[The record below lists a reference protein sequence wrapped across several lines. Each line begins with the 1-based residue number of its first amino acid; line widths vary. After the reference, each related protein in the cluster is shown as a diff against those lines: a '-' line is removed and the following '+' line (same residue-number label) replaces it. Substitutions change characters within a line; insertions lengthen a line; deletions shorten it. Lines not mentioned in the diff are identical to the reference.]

1 MKKKEI
7 SIYYLITIIFFIFI
21 YIIQPIIESH
31 IKIITI
37 ASILLLVGIFYAVK
51 RIKKLRIHYKD
62 IALIIMIL
70 GILIRAMYIIYTPI
84 TERQHDVYSIN
95 DQGHLG
101 YIYTIYQTGKLP
113 DTNSIQFYHPP
124 LFHSIAAGWLEVND
138 IFSVSLDKSIEG
150 IQIITAIFSSLIM
163 LVAYRIVEKIEI
175 KNIYKI
181 LIMAVMAFHPTFI
194 ILAGS
199 INNDVLMILLSFY
212 IILYLIKWNDNPNI
226 KNTSVLAVITGCTV
240 MTKVSGSIMAVPIM
254 YTFIRKIFEIHKTEK
269 DKLLRL
275 FGEFLLFGVISLSLG
290 LWHPIRNLVLFSQPI
305 GGVLLPAE
313 GLYVGQYSVFQRF
326 LTISFKELFGH
337 IYCAIPGDYNIFAY
351 IVKCSILGEFTYN
364 NNINIY
370 VTFFKFVNLVIILAT
385 VLCTF
390 MLIGKYKR
398 KDKNS
403 FIIMILLI
411 TFFTN
416 IISYYSFNVQ
426 YPYLCTMD
434 FRYIVPTIFTGIVT
448 ICVVLDEFIKNDI
461 IKELIEYMIILFC
474 ILSFAFFFII

>member
-21 YIIQPIIESH
+21 YIIQPIIENH

-37 ASILLLVGIFYAVK
+37 VSILLAVGIYYAVK
-51 RIKKLRIHYKD
+51 QIKKLRINYKD
-62 IALIIMIL
+62 IVLIIMIL

-124 LFHSIAAGWLEVND
+124 LFHLIAAGWLKVND
-138 IFSVSLDKSIEG
+138 LFNVGLDRSIEG

-175 KNIYKI
+175 RNIYKI
-181 LIMAVMAFHPTFI
+181 LIMVVMAFHPTFI

-212 IILYLIKWNDNPNI
+212 IILYLIKWNDDPNI
-226 KNTSVLAVITGCTV
+226 KNTIILATITGCAV
-240 MTKVSGSIMAVPIM
+240 MTKVSGAIMAAPIM
-254 YTFIRKIFEIHKTEK
+254 YTFIKRIFEVYKVEK
-269 DKLLRL
+269 KNLLRL
-275 FGEFLLFGVISLSLG
+275 FGKFLLFGVISLPLG
-290 LWHPIRNLVLFSQPI
+290 LWHPIRNLIMFNQKI
-305 GGVLLPAE
+305 GWVLLPAE
-313 GLYVGQYSVFQRF
+313 GLYVGQYSIFERF
-326 LTISFKELFGH
+326 LSISFKELFDYT
-337 IYCAIPGDYNIFAY
+337 YCAIPVDHNIFSY
-351 IVKCSILGEFTYN
+351 IVKTSILGEFTYN
-364 NNINIY
+364 NGIDVYVSLFKIIN
-370 VTFFKFVNLVIILAT
+370 LIIISITIICIFIL
-385 VLCTF
+385 LKK
-390 MLIGKYKR
+390 IKKISN
-398 KDKNS
+398 NS
-403 FIIMILLI
+403 FVTKILLI
-411 TFFTN
+411 TFFIN
-416 IISYYSFNVQ
+416 IVSYYHFNIK
-426 YPYLCTMD
+426 YPYICTMD

-448 ICVVLDEFIKNDI
+448 VCVVLDEFIKNDI

-474 ILSFAFFFII
+474 ILSFTFFFII

>member
-21 YIIQPIIESH
+21 YIIQPIIENH

-37 ASILLLVGIFYAVK
+37 VSILLVVGIYYAVK
-51 RIKKLRIHYKD
+51 QIKKLRINYKD
-62 IALIIMIL
+62 IVLIIMIL
-70 GILIRAMYIIYTPI
+70 GILIRVMYIIYTPI

-124 LFHSIAAGWLEVND
+124 LFHSIAAGWLKVND
-138 IFSVSLDKSIEG
+138 IFNVELDRSIEG

-163 LVAYRIVEKIEI
+163 LVSYRIVEEIEI

-226 KNTSVLAVITGCTV
+226 KNTIILAVITGCSV
-240 MTKVSGSIMAVPIM
+240 MTKVSGAIMAVSIM
-254 YTFIRKIFEIHKTEK
+254 YTFIKKIFEVYKAEK
-269 DKLLRL
+269 KKLLGL
-275 FGEFLLFGVISLSLG
+275 FGKFLLFGAFSLPLG

-313 GLYVGQYSVFQRF
+313 GLHVGQYSVFERF
-326 LTISFKELFGH
+326 LSISFKELFGYT
-337 IYCAIPGDYNIFAY
+337 YCTIPGDHNIFSY
-351 IVKCSILGEFTYN
+351 IVKTSILGEFTYN
-364 NNINIY
+364 NSVDVY
-370 VTFFKFVNLVIILAT
+370 VTLFKIINLIIISMTIICIFIL
-385 VLCTF
+385 LKK
-390 MLIGKYKR
+390 IKKNNN
-398 KDKNS
+398 NS
-403 FIIMILLI
+403 FITEILLI
-411 TFFTN
+411 TFFMN
-416 IISYYSFNVQ
+416 ITSYYHFNIK

-448 ICVVLDEFIKNDI
+448 ICMVLDEFVKNDI

>member
-1 MKKKEI
+1 MSKKEI
-7 SIYYLITIIFFIFI
+7 FIYYISIVLFFILI
-21 YIIQPIIESH
+21 YIIEPLIKNYIRSITVGSIIL
-31 IKIITI
+31 II
-37 ASILLLVGIFYAVK
+37 GGFYVAK
-51 RIKKLRIHYKD
+51 QIKKLKINYKN
-62 IALIIMIL
+62 IILIIMIV
-70 GILIRAMYIIYTPI
+70 GILTRAMYIIYTPI
-84 TERQHDVYSIN
+84 TERQHDVYGIN

-113 DTNSIQFYHPP
+113 ETNSIQFYHPP
-124 LFHSIAAGWLEVND
+124 LFHSIAAGWLKVND

-163 LVAYRIVEKIEI
+163 LVAYRIVEEIEI

-181 LIMAVMAFHPTFI
+181 FIIAVMAFHPTFI

-199 INNDVLMILLSFY
+199 INNDILMILLSFY

-226 KNTSVLAVITGCTV
+226 KNTIILAVITGCSV
-240 MTKVSGSIMAVPIM
+240 MTKISGAIMAVPIM
-254 YTFIRKIFEIHKTEK
+254 YTFIKKIIEIHRTENNK
-269 DKLLRL
+269 IL
-275 FGEFLLFGVISLSLG
+275 LLFGKFMLFGIISLPLG
-290 LWHPIRNLVLFSQPI
+290 LWHPIRNLILFNQPL
-305 GGVLLPAE
+305 GGVLLPGD
-313 GLYVGQYSVFQRF
+313 GLYVGQYSTVQRF
-326 LTISFKELFGH
+326 LSISFKELFGQV
-337 IYCAIPGDYNIFAY
+337 YCVIPDNHNVFAY

-370 VTFFKFVNLVIILAT
+370 VTFLKFVNLLIILAI

-390 MLIGKYKR
+390 ILIGKYKR

-416 IISYYSFNVQ
+416 MISYYSFNIQ

-461 IKELIEYMIILFC
+461 IKELIEYMVILFC
-474 ILSFAFFFII
+474 ILSFVFFFII

>member
-21 YIIQPIIESH
+21 YIIQPIIENH

-37 ASILLLVGIFYAVK
+37 VSILLVVGVFYAIK
-51 RIKKLRIHYKD
+51 RIKKLRINYKD
-62 IALIIMIL
+62 IVLIIMIL

-124 LFHSIAAGWLEVND
+124 LFHLIAAGWLKVND
-138 IFSVSLDKSIEG
+138 IFNVELDRSIEG

-163 LVAYRIVEKIEI
+163 LVSYRIVEKIEI

-212 IILYLIKWNDNPNI
+212 IILYLIKWNDDPNI
-226 KNTSVLAVITGCTV
+226 KNTIILAIITGCAV
-240 MTKVSGSIMAVPIM
+240 MTKVSGAIMAVPIM

-275 FGEFLLFGVISLSLG
+275 FGKFLLFGVISLPLG
-290 LWHPIRNLVLFSQPI
+290 LWHPIRNLIMFNQKI
-305 GGVLLPAE
+305 GWVLLPAE
-313 GLYVGQYSVFQRF
+313 GLYVGQYSIFERF
-326 LTISFKELFGH
+326 LSISFKELFGYT
-337 IYCAIPGDYNIFAY
+337 YCAIPVDHNIFSY
-351 IVKCSILGEFTYN
+351 IVKTSILGEFAYN
-364 NNINIY
+364 NSIGIY
-370 VTFFKFVNLVIILAT
+370 VALFKIINLIIISTTAICIFIL
-385 VLCTF
+385 LKK
-390 MLIGKYKR
+390 IKKISN
-398 KDKNS
+398 NS
-403 FIIMILLI
+403 FVTKILLI
-411 TFFTN
+411 TFFIN
-416 IISYYSFNVQ
+416 IVSYYHFNIQ
-426 YPYLCTMD
+426 YPYICTMD

-448 ICVVLDEFIKNDI
+448 VCVVLDEFIKNDI

-474 ILSFAFFFII
+474 ILSFTFFFII

>member
-163 LVAYRIVEKIEI
+163 LVAYRIVEEIEI

-181 LIMAVMAFHPTFI
+181 FIIAVMAFHPTFI

-240 MTKVSGSIMAVPIM
+240 MTKVSGAIMAVPIM

-351 IVKCSILGEFTYN
+351 IFKCSILGEFTYN

-370 VTFFKFVNLVIILAT
+370 VTFFKFVNLVIILTT

-390 MLIGKYKR
+390 ILTGKYKR
-398 KDKNS
+398 EDKNS

-416 IISYYSFNVQ
+416 IISYYTFNVK

-434 FRYIVPTIFTGIVT
+434 FRYIVPTIFTGIAT

-474 ILSFAFFFII
+474 ILSFTFFFII

>member
-1 MKKKEI
+1 MSKKEI
-7 SIYYLITIIFFIFI
+7 FIYYISIVLFFILI
-21 YIIQPIIESH
+21 YIIEPLIENYIRSITVGSIMLII
-31 IKIITI
+31 
-37 ASILLLVGIFYAVK
+37 GGFYVAK
-51 RIKKLRIHYKD
+51 RIKKLKINYKN
-62 IALIIMIL
+62 IILIIMIV
-70 GILIRAMYIIYTPI
+70 GILTRAMYIIYTPI
-84 TERQHDVYSIN
+84 TERQHDVYGIN

-113 DTNSIQFYHPP
+113 ETNSIQFYHPP
-124 LFHSIAAGWLEVND
+124 LFHSIAAGWLKVND

-163 LVAYRIVEKIEI
+163 LVVYRIVEEIEI

-181 LIMAVMAFHPTFI
+181 FIIAVMAFHPTFI

-199 INNDVLMILLSFY
+199 INNDILMILLSFY

-226 KNTSVLAVITGCTV
+226 KNTIILAVITGCSV
-240 MTKVSGSIMAVPIM
+240 MTKISGAIMAVPIM
-254 YTFIRKIFEIHKTEK
+254 YTFIKKIIEIHRTENNK
-269 DKLLRL
+269 IL
-275 FGEFLLFGVISLSLG
+275 LLFGKFMLFGIISLPLG
-290 LWHPIRNLVLFSQPI
+290 LWHPIRNLILFNQPL
-305 GGVLLPAE
+305 GGVLLPGD
-313 GLYVGQYSVFQRF
+313 GLYVGQYSTVQRF
-326 LTISFKELFGH
+326 LSISFKELFGQV
-337 IYCAIPGDYNIFAY
+337 YCVIPDNHNVFAY

-370 VTFFKFVNLVIILAT
+370 VTFLKFVNLLIILAI

-390 MLIGKYKR
+390 ILIGKYKR

-416 IISYYSFNVQ
+416 MISYYSFNIQ

-461 IKELIEYMIILFC
+461 IKELIEYMVILFC
-474 ILSFAFFFII
+474 ILSFVFFFII

>member
-1 MKKKEI
+1 MSKKEI
-7 SIYYLITIIFFIFI
+7 FIYYISIVLFFVLI
-21 YIIQPIIESH
+21 YIIEPLIENYIRSITVGSIMLII
-31 IKIITI
+31 
-37 ASILLLVGIFYAVK
+37 GGFYVAK
-51 RIKKLRIHYKD
+51 RIKKLKINYKN
-62 IALIIMIL
+62 IILIIMIV
-70 GILIRAMYIIYTPI
+70 GILTRAMYIIYTPI
-84 TERQHDVYSIN
+84 TERQHDVYGIN

-113 DTNSIQFYHPP
+113 ETNSIQFYHPP
-124 LFHSIAAGWLEVND
+124 LFHSIAAGWLKVND

-163 LVAYRIVEKIEI
+163 LVAYRIVEEIEI

-181 LIMAVMAFHPTFI
+181 FIIAVMAFHPTFI

-199 INNDVLMILLSFY
+199 INNDILMILLSFY

-226 KNTSVLAVITGCTV
+226 KNTIILAVITGCSV
-240 MTKVSGSIMAVPIM
+240 MTKISGAIMAVPIM
-254 YTFIRKIFEIHKTEK
+254 YTFIKKIIEIHRTENNK
-269 DKLLRL
+269 IL
-275 FGEFLLFGVISLSLG
+275 LLFGKFMLFGIISLPLG
-290 LWHPIRNLVLFSQPI
+290 LWHPIRNLILFNQPL
-305 GGVLLPAE
+305 GGVLLPGD
-313 GLYVGQYSVFQRF
+313 GLYVGQYSTVQRF
-326 LTISFKELFGH
+326 LSISFKELFGQV
-337 IYCAIPGDYNIFAY
+337 YCVIPDNHNVFAY

-370 VTFFKFVNLVIILAT
+370 VTFLKFVNLLIILAI

-390 MLIGKYKR
+390 ILIGKYKR

-416 IISYYSFNVQ
+416 MISYYNFNVQ
-426 YPYLCTMD
+426 YPYICTMD

-448 ICVVLDEFIKNDI
+448 VCMVLNEYIKNNI
-461 IKELIEYMIILFC
+461 IKEIIEYTITLFC
-474 ILSFAFFFII
+474 VLSFVLFFII

>member
-1 MKKKEI
+1 MSKKEI
-7 SIYYLITIIFFIFI
+7 FIYYISIVLFFILI
-21 YIIQPIIESH
+21 YIIEPLIENYIRSITVGSIMLIIGGVYV
-31 IKIITI
+31 
-37 ASILLLVGIFYAVK
+37 AK
-51 RIKKLRIHYKD
+51 RIKKLKINYKN
-62 IALIIMIL
+62 IILIIMIV
-70 GILIRAMYIIYTPI
+70 GILTRAMYIIYTPI

-101 YIYTIYQTGKLP
+101 YIYTICQTGKLP
-113 DTNSIQFYHPP
+113 ETNSIQFYHPP
-124 LFHSIAAGWLEVND
+124 LFHSIAAGWLKVND

-163 LVAYRIVEKIEI
+163 LVAYRIVEEIEI

-181 LIMAVMAFHPTFI
+181 FIIAVMAFHPTFI

-199 INNDVLMILLSFY
+199 INNDILMILLSFY

-226 KNTSVLAVITGCTV
+226 KNTIILAVITGCSV
-240 MTKVSGSIMAVPIM
+240 MTKISGAIMAVPIM
-254 YTFIRKIFEIHKTEK
+254 YTFIKKIIEIHRTENNK
-269 DKLLRL
+269 IL
-275 FGEFLLFGVISLSLG
+275 LLFGKFMLFGIISLPLG
-290 LWHPIRNLVLFSQPI
+290 LWHPIRNLILFNQPL
-305 GGVLLPAE
+305 GGVLLPGD
-313 GLYVGQYSVFQRF
+313 GLYVGQYSTVQRF
-326 LTISFKELFGH
+326 LSISFKELFGQV
-337 IYCAIPGDYNIFAY
+337 YCVIPDNHNVFAY

-370 VTFFKFVNLVIILAT
+370 VTFLKFVNLLIILAI

-390 MLIGKYKR
+390 ILIGKYKR

-416 IISYYSFNVQ
+416 MISYYNFNVQ
-426 YPYLCTMD
+426 YPYICTMD

-448 ICVVLDEFIKNDI
+448 VCMVLNEYIKNNI
-461 IKELIEYMIILFC
+461 IKEIIEYTITLFC
-474 ILSFAFFFII
+474 VLSFVLFFII

>member
-1 MKKKEI
+1 MSKKEI
-7 SIYYLITIIFFIFI
+7 FIYYISIVLFFILI
-21 YIIQPIIESH
+21 YIIETLIENHIRSITAVSIMLII
-31 IKIITI
+31 
-37 ASILLLVGIFYAVK
+37 VVFYVAK
-51 RIKKLRIHYKD
+51 RIKKLKINYKS
-62 IALIIMIL
+62 IILIIMIV
-70 GILIRAMYIIYTPI
+70 GILTRVMYIIYTPI
-84 TERQHDVYSIN
+84 TERQHDVYGIN

-113 DTNSIQFYHPP
+113 ETNSIQFYHPP
-124 LFHSIAAGWLEVND
+124 LFHSIAAGWLKVND

-163 LVAYRIVEKIEI
+163 LVAYRIVEEIEI

-181 LIMAVMAFHPTFI
+181 FIIAVMAFHPTFI

-199 INNDVLMILLSFY
+199 INNDILMILLSFY

-226 KNTSVLAVITGCTV
+226 KNTIILAVITGCSV
-240 MTKVSGSIMAVPIM
+240 MTKISGAIMAVPIM
-254 YTFIRKIFEIHKTEK
+254 CTFIKKIIEIHRTENNK
-269 DKLLRL
+269 IL
-275 FGEFLLFGVISLSLG
+275 LLFGKFMLFGIISLPLG
-290 LWHPIRNLVLFSQPI
+290 LWHPIRNLILFNQPL
-305 GGVLLPAE
+305 GGVLLPGD
-313 GLYVGQYSVFQRF
+313 GLYVGQYSTVQRF
-326 LTISFKELFGH
+326 LSVSFKELFGQVYCVIPDNH
-337 IYCAIPGDYNIFAY
+337 IVCAY

-370 VTFFKFVNLVIILAT
+370 VTFLKFVNLIIILAI

-390 MLIGKYKR
+390 ILIGKYKR

-416 IISYYSFNVQ
+416 MISYYNFNVQ
-426 YPYLCTMD
+426 YPYICTMD

-448 ICVVLDEFIKNDI
+448 VCMVLNEYIKNKI
-461 IKELIEYMIILFC
+461 IKEIIEYTITLFC
-474 ILSFAFFFII
+474 VLSFVLFFII

>member
-163 LVAYRIVEKIEI
+163 LVAYRIVEEIEI

-181 LIMAVMAFHPTFI
+181 FIIAVMAFHPTFI

-212 IILYLIKWNDNPNI
+212 IILYLIKWNDDPNT
-226 KNTSVLAVITGCTV
+226 KNTIILAIITGCAV
-240 MTKVSGSIMAVPIM
+240 MTKVSGAIMAVPIM
-254 YTFIRKIFEIHKTEK
+254 YTFIKRIFEVHKMEK
-269 DKLLRL
+269 KRWSGL
-275 FGEFLLFGVISLSLG
+275 FGKLVLFGIISLPLG
-290 LWHPIRNLVLFSQPI
+290 LWHPIRNLILFNQPL
-305 GGVLLPAE
+305 GGVLLP
-313 GLYVGQYSVFQRF
+313 GDVLYVGQHSTVQRF
-326 LTISFKELFGH
+326 LSISFKELFGQV
-337 IYCAIPGDYNIFAY
+337 YCVIPDNYNIFAY

-370 VTFFKFVNLVIILAT
+370 VTFFKFVNLVIILTT

-390 MLIGKYKR
+390 ILTGKYKR
-398 KDKNS
+398 EDKNS

-416 IISYYSFNVQ
+416 IISYYTFNVK

-434 FRYIVPTIFTGIVT
+434 FRYIVPTVFTGIST
-448 ICVVLDEFIKNDI
+448 ICIVLDKFMKKGIAKDI
-461 IKELIEYMIILFC
+461 IEYMIILFC

>member
-1 MKKKEI
+1 MNKKEI
-7 SIYYLITIIFFIFI
+7 IACYISIVLYFILI
-21 YIIQPIIESH
+21 YIIEPILENN

-37 ASILLLVGIFYAVK
+37 VSILLVVGVFYAIK
-51 RIKKLRIHYKD
+51 QIKKLRINYKD
-62 IALIIMIL
+62 IVLIIMIL

-113 DTNSIQFYHPP
+113 DTNRIQFYPPP
-124 LFHSIAAGWLEVND
+124 LFHLIAAGWLKVND
-138 IFSVSLDKSIEG
+138 VFNVGLDRSIEG

-226 KNTSVLAVITGCTV
+226 KNTSVLAVITGCAV
-240 MTKVSGSIMAVPIM
+240 MTKVSGAIMAVPIM
-254 YTFIRKIFEIHKTEK
+254 YTFIKKIFEIHKTEK

-275 FGEFLLFGVISLSLG
+275 FGKFLLFGVISLPLG
-290 LWHPIRNLVLFSQPI
+290 LWHPIRNLMLFNQKI
-305 GGVLLPAE
+305 GWVLLPAD
-313 GLYVGQYSVFQRF
+313 GLYVGQYSFFERF
-326 LTISFKELFGH
+326 LTISFKEMFGYT
-337 IYCAIPGDYNIFAY
+337 YCVIPGDHNIFSY
-351 IVKCSILGEFTYN
+351 IVKTSILGEFAYN
-364 NNINIY
+364 NSIDIY
-370 VTFFKFVNLVIILAT
+370 VALFKIINLIIISTTAICIFIL
-385 VLCTF
+385 LKK
-390 MLIGKYKR
+390 IKKISN
-398 KDKNS
+398 NS
-403 FIIMILLI
+403 FVTKILLI
-411 TFFTN
+411 TFFIN
-416 IISYYSFNVQ
+416 IVSYYHFNIQ

-461 IKELIEYMIILFC
+461 IKELIEYMVILFC
-474 ILSFAFFFII
+474 ILSFVFFFII

>member
-1 MKKKEI
+1 MSKKENFIYYI
-7 SIYYLITIIFFIFI
+7 SIVLFFVLM
-21 YIIQPIIESH
+21 YIIEPLIENHIRSIIA
-31 IKIITI
+31 IGIMLTI
-37 ASILLLVGIFYAVK
+37 GGFYVAK
-51 RIKKLRIHYKD
+51 RVKKLKINCKS
-62 IALIIMIL
+62 IILIIMVV
-70 GILIRAMYIIYTPI
+70 GILTRAMYIIYTPI

-124 LFHSIAAGWLEVND
+124 LFHLIAAGWLKVND
-138 IFSVSLDKSIEG
+138 VFNVSLDRSIEG

-226 KNTSVLAVITGCTV
+226 KNTSVLAVITGCAV
-240 MTKVSGSIMAVPIM
+240 MTKVSGAIMAVPIM

-269 DKLLRL
+269 NKLLRL
-275 FGEFLLFGVISLSLG
+275 FGKILLFGVISLPLG

-305 GGVLLPAE
+305 GGVLLPAD
-313 GLYVGQYSVFQRF
+313 GLYVGQYSLFERF
-326 LTISFKELFGH
+326 LTISFKEMFGYT
-337 IYCAIPGDYNIFAY
+337 YCVIPGDYNIFAY

-364 NNINIY
+364 NINIY
-370 VTFFKFVNLVIILAT
+370 VTFFKFINTIIILAI

-390 MLIGKYKR
+390 ILIGKYKR

-416 IISYYSFNVQ
+416 MISYYSFNIQ

-461 IKELIEYMIILFC
+461 IKELIEYVVILFC
-474 ILSFAFFFII
+474 ILSFVFFFII

>member
-1 MKKKEI
+1 MNKKTI
-7 SIYYLITIIFFIFI
+7 SIYYISIILFFILI
-21 YIIQPIIESH
+21 YILEPIMQNY
-31 IKIITI
+31 IKIVTAI
-37 ASILLLVGIFYAVK
+37 SIVLAIGIMYAIK
-51 RIKKLRIHYKD
+51 QIKKTKINYKD
-62 IALIIMIL
+62 IILIIMIL

-84 TERQHDVYSIN
+84 NERQHDVYNIN

-124 LFHSIAAGWLEVND
+124 LFHSIAAGWLKVND

-163 LVAYRIVEKIEI
+163 LVAYRIVEEIEI

-181 LIMAVMAFHPTFI
+181 FIIALMAFHPTFI

-226 KNTSVLAVITGCTV
+226 KNTSVLAVITGCAV
-240 MTKVSGSIMAVPIM
+240 MTKVSGAIMAVPIM
-254 YTFIRKIFEIHKTEK
+254 YTFIKKIFEIHKTEK

-275 FGEFLLFGVISLSLG
+275 FGKFLLFGVISLPLG
-290 LWHPIRNLVLFSQPI
+290 LWHPIRNLMLFNQKI
-305 GGVLLPAE
+305 GWVLLPAD
-313 GLYVGQYSVFQRF
+313 GLYVGQYSFFERF
-326 LTISFKELFGH
+326 LTISFKEMFGYT
-337 IYCAIPGDYNIFAY
+337 YCVIPGDRNIFSY
-351 IVKCSILGEFTYN
+351 IVKTSILGEFAYN
-364 NNINIY
+364 NSIGIY
-370 VTFFKFVNLVIILAT
+370 VALFKIINLIIISTTAICIFIL
-385 VLCTF
+385 LKK
-390 MLIGKYKR
+390 IKKISN
-398 KDKNS
+398 NS
-403 FIIMILLI
+403 FVTKILLI
-411 TFFTN
+411 TFFIN
-416 IISYYSFNVQ
+416 IVSYYHFNIQ

-461 IKELIEYMIILFC
+461 IKELIEYMVILFC
-474 ILSFAFFFII
+474 ILSFVFFFII

>member
-1 MKKKEI
+1 MSKKEI
-7 SIYYLITIIFFIFI
+7 FIYYISIVLFFILI
-21 YIIQPIIESH
+21 YIIEPLIENYIRSITVGSIMLII
-31 IKIITI
+31 
-37 ASILLLVGIFYAVK
+37 GGFYVAK
-51 RIKKLRIHYKD
+51 RIKKLKINYKN
-62 IALIIMIL
+62 IILIIMIV
-70 GILIRAMYIIYTPI
+70 GILTRAMYIIYTPI
-84 TERQHDVYSIN
+84 TERQHDVYGIN

-113 DTNSIQFYHPP
+113 ETNSIQFYHPP
-124 LFHSIAAGWLEVND
+124 LFHSIAAGWLKVND

-163 LVAYRIVEKIEI
+163 LVVYRIVEEIEI

-181 LIMAVMAFHPTFI
+181 FIIAVMAFHPTFI

-199 INNDVLMILLSFY
+199 INNDILMILLSFY

-226 KNTSVLAVITGCTV
+226 KNTIILAVITGCSV
-240 MTKVSGSIMAVPIM
+240 MTKISGAIMAVPIM
-254 YTFIRKIFEIHKTEK
+254 YTFIKKIIEIHRTENNK
-269 DKLLRL
+269 IL
-275 FGEFLLFGVISLSLG
+275 LLFGKFMLFGIISLPLG
-290 LWHPIRNLVLFSQPI
+290 LWHPIRNLILFNQPL
-305 GGVLLPAE
+305 GGVLLPGD
-313 GLYVGQYSVFQRF
+313 GLYVGQYSTVQRF
-326 LTISFKELFGH
+326 LSISFKELFGQV
-337 IYCAIPGDYNIFAY
+337 YCVIPDNHNVFAY

-370 VTFFKFVNLVIILAT
+370 VTFLKFVNLLIILAI

-390 MLIGKYKR
+390 ILIGKYKR

-416 IISYYSFNVQ
+416 MISYYNFNVQ
-426 YPYLCTMD
+426 YPYICTMD

-448 ICVVLDEFIKNDI
+448 VCMVLNEYIKNNI
-461 IKELIEYMIILFC
+461 IKEIIEYTITLFC
-474 ILSFAFFFII
+474 ILSFVLFFII

>member
-1 MKKKEI
+1 MSKKEI
-7 SIYYLITIIFFIFI
+7 FIYYISIVLFFVLI
-21 YIIQPIIESH
+21 YIIEPLIENYIRSITVGSIMLIIGGVYV
-31 IKIITI
+31 
-37 ASILLLVGIFYAVK
+37 AK
-51 RIKKLRIHYKD
+51 RIKKLKINYKN
-62 IALIIMIL
+62 IILIIMIV
-70 GILIRAMYIIYTPI
+70 GILTRAMYIIYTPI

-101 YIYTIYQTGKLP
+101 YIYTICQTGKLP
-113 DTNSIQFYHPP
+113 ETNSIQFYHPP
-124 LFHSIAAGWLEVND
+124 LFHSIAAGWLKVND

-163 LVAYRIVEKIEI
+163 LVAYRIVEEIEI

-181 LIMAVMAFHPTFI
+181 FIIAVMAFHPTFI

-199 INNDVLMILLSFY
+199 INNDILMILLSFY

-226 KNTSVLAVITGCTV
+226 KNTIILAVITGCSV
-240 MTKVSGSIMAVPIM
+240 MTKISGAIMAVPIM
-254 YTFIRKIFEIHKTEK
+254 YTFIKKIIEIHRTENNK
-269 DKLLRL
+269 IL
-275 FGEFLLFGVISLSLG
+275 LLFGKFMLFGIISLPLG
-290 LWHPIRNLVLFSQPI
+290 LWHPIRNLILFNQPL
-305 GGVLLPAE
+305 GGVLLPGD
-313 GLYVGQYSVFQRF
+313 GLYVGQYSTVQRF
-326 LTISFKELFGH
+326 LSISFKELFGQV
-337 IYCAIPGDYNIFAY
+337 YCVIPDNHNVFAY

-370 VTFFKFVNLVIILAT
+370 VTFLKFVNLLIILAI

-390 MLIGKYKR
+390 ILIGKYKR

-416 IISYYSFNVQ
+416 MISYYNFNVQ
-426 YPYLCTMD
+426 YPYICTMD

-448 ICVVLDEFIKNDI
+448 VCMVLNEYIKNNI
-461 IKELIEYMIILFC
+461 IKEIIEYTITLFC
-474 ILSFAFFFII
+474 VLSFVLFFII

>member
-1 MKKKEI
+1 MSKKEI
-7 SIYYLITIIFFIFI
+7 FIYYISIVLFFILI
-21 YIIQPIIESH
+21 YIIEPLIKNYIRSITVGSIIL
-31 IKIITI
+31 II
-37 ASILLLVGIFYAVK
+37 VGFYVAK
-51 RIKKLRIHYKD
+51 QIKKLKINYKN
-62 IALIIMIL
+62 IILIIMIV
-70 GILIRAMYIIYTPI
+70 GILTRAMYIIYTPI
-84 TERQHDVYSIN
+84 TERQHDVYGIN

-113 DTNSIQFYHPP
+113 ETNSIQFYHPP
-124 LFHSIAAGWLEVND
+124 LFHSIAAGWLKVND

-163 LVAYRIVEKIEI
+163 LVAYRIVEEIEI

-181 LIMAVMAFHPTFI
+181 FIIAVMAFHPTFI

-199 INNDVLMILLSFY
+199 INNDILMILLSFY

-226 KNTSVLAVITGCTV
+226 KNTIILAVITGCSV
-240 MTKVSGSIMAVPIM
+240 MTKISGAIMAVPIM
-254 YTFIRKIFEIHKTEK
+254 YTFIKKIIEIHRTENNK
-269 DKLLRL
+269 IL
-275 FGEFLLFGVISLSLG
+275 LLFGKFMLFGIISLPLG
-290 LWHPIRNLVLFSQPI
+290 LWHPIRNLILFNQPL
-305 GGVLLPAE
+305 GGVLLPGD
-313 GLYVGQYSVFQRF
+313 GLYVGQYSTVQRF
-326 LTISFKELFGH
+326 LSISFKELFGQV
-337 IYCAIPGDYNIFAY
+337 YCVIPDNHNVFAY

-370 VTFFKFVNLVIILAT
+370 VTFLKFVNLLIILAI

-390 MLIGKYKR
+390 ILIGKYKR

-416 IISYYSFNVQ
+416 MISYYSFNIQ

-461 IKELIEYMIILFC
+461 IKELIEYMVILFC
-474 ILSFAFFFII
+474 ILSFVFFFII